1 MTEIFSVDIWV
12 ISNRQTMQDNNSIM
26 NNHIS
31 KVEALATPASL
42 RQAIPNTQESV
53 QTVLKAREEIKD
65 IIWHRDQ
72 RLLAIVGPC
81 SIHDTEQAL
90 DYARMLL
97 RLRDQ
102 VKDKIC
108 IVMRVYFEKPRTI
121 LGWKGLIYDPHID
134 DSFDMLTGLQ
144 KARRLLL
151 EINAMGLPCATEMLD
166 PLVPQYIAD
175 LVSWTA
181 IGARTTES
189 QTHRQMASGL
199 SMPVGFKNSTNGDFT
214 IAINAAHAARLSQS
228 FLGIDQD
235 EGRIAIFH
243 TKGNP
248 DTHLILRGGNDG
260 PNYSSEHVAMAEAVL
275 DKAGLEKSIMVDCNH
290 ANSGKDPYKQPEVL
304 EDIVKQKLAGNQ
316 SLIGFMVESHIH
328 GGAQKIPKDLSELKH
343 GVSITDACIDFSATE
358 TMFKDAARAL
368 SK

>member
-1 MTEIFSVDIWV
+1 MED
-12 ISNRQTMQDNNSIM
+12 NRQIFNS
-26 NNHIS
+26 HIS
-31 KVEALATPASL
+31 KIEALATPATIREALPSTE
-42 RQAIPNTQESV
+42 RVVDTVIQARKQV
-53 QTVLKAREEIKD
+53 RD
-65 IIWHRDQ
+65 IIWHRDK

-81 SIHDTEQAL
+81 SIHNTEQAL
-90 DYARMLL
+90 DYARNLVKL
-97 RLRDQ
+97 REELSEE
-102 VKDKIC
+102 IC

-151 EINAMGLPCATEMLD
+151 EINQMGLPCATEMLD

-214 IAINAAHAARLSQS
+214 VAINAANAARLPQS

-235 EGRIAIFH
+235 EGRISIFH
-243 TKGNP
+243 TNGNP

-260 PNYSSEHVAMAEAVL
+260 PNYSSEHVAMAETVL
-275 DKAGLEKSIMVDCNH
+275 EKAKLSKSIMIDCNH
-290 ANSGKDPYKQPEVL
+290 ANSAKDPYKQPEVL
-304 EDIVKQKLAGNQ
+304 EDIVKQKRDGNQ
-316 SLIGFMVESHIH
+316 SIIGFMVESHIN
-328 GGAQKIPKDLSELKH
+328 GGTQKIPADLSELKY
-343 GVSITDACIDFSATE
+343 GVSITDACIDFAATE
-358 TMFKDAARAL
+358 MMFKDAARAI
-368 SK
+368 SRVV

>member
-1 MTEIFSVDIWV
+1 MEDNSQIF
-12 ISNRQTMQDNNSIM
+12 NR
-26 NNHIS
+26 HIN
-31 KVEALATPASL
+31 KIEALATPAVIREALPSNDKVVDTVV
-42 RQAIPNTQESV
+42 QARAQV
-53 QTVLKAREEIKD
+53 RD
-65 IIWHRDQ
+65 IIWHRDN

-81 SIHDTEQAL
+81 SIHNTDQAL
-90 DYARMLL
+90 DYARKLVE
-97 RLRDQ
+97 LRDQ
-102 VKDKIC
+102 VKDEIC
-108 IVMRVYFEKPRTI
+108 VVMRVYFEKPRTI
-121 LGWKGLIYDPHID
+121 LGWKGLIYDPHLD

-144 KARRLLL
+144 KARKLLL

-214 IAINAAHAARLSQS
+214 VAINAANAARLPQS

-235 EGRIAIFH
+235 EGRISIFH
-243 TKGNP
+243 TNGNP

-260 PNYSSEHVAMAEAVL
+260 PNYSAEHVTMAEAVL
-275 DKAGLEKSIMVDCNH
+275 EKAGLEKSIMVDCNH

-304 EDIVKQKLAGNQ
+304 EDIVKQKRDGTK

-328 GGAQKIPKDLSELKH
+328 GGTQKIPEDLSQLKY
-343 GVSITDACIDFSATE
+343 GISITDACIDFAATE

-368 SK
+368 SKVS